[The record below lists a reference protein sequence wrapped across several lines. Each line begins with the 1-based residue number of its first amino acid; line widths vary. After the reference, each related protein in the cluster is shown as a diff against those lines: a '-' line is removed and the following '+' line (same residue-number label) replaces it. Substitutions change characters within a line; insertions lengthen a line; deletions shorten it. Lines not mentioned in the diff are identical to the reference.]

1 LMVRSQWCPCNFSN
15 GETIEEG
22 MGKLDRWLTDL
33 EMSHAKRAQG
43 ELPGLKD
50 SLCHVRQAALL
61 LTMKNKHRATVDD
74 VRKLCPDLNGKQLG
88 KICLWYQDEKYGT
101 LGFDPDV
108 NYELSDLADDDDAE
122 MLKDDESVPFAITD
136 LVASMGEINL
146 DEVPLPPEL
155 RRDPH
160 FRFLQPTPASEAQQP
175 PKVPATKSMPPCHA
189 LSVSDALA
197 ESTPLPPTT
206 AGSPR
211 ATYSP
216 RGANFSASPYKT
228 PFRLPASSSIVHDAV
243 AMHHAAYGWTDGSA
257 ANRGEAGGSGAGA
270 GGAAE
275 RRAPG
280 SGGFGSS
287 TALELTPPSS
297 PSSAAADA
305 QWPADSLRD
314 LASNTKNITTDVVDS
329 GVNGGVDS
337 GGRHEQSSK
346 EHERQHEG
354 TEQESPARQFV
365 RDLALVRALI
375 LADACTVA
383 EASRR
388 MAARHVDAC
397 LLTDAKSGMLCGIL
411 TDRDV
416 AERCVG
422 EGRSPQSTP
431 CHAVM
436 TRDPLF
442 VSLHAPAAAALK
454 KMVNGKFRHLPVVDG
469 GEVVAMLPVRSCLA
483 EALLRAEEV
492 RGKGADVAEALKEAE
507 RTGRGDGTAAGAWRW
522 RGFFFSFLLRF
533 FFVSSPFL
541 LRFFF
546 RFFSVSFS
554 VSSPFLLRFF
564 SVSAP
569 SLSGPRFCSHL
580 LPQPYCT
587 HVQTLPSF
595 PSLVSFFL

>member
-1 LMVRSQWCPCNFSN
+1 
-15 GETIEEG
+15 
-22 MGKLDRWLTDL
+22 
-33 EMSHAKRAQG
+33 
-43 ELPGLKD
+43 
-50 SLCHVRQAALL
+50 
-61 LTMKNKHRATVDD
+61 
-74 VRKLCPDLNGKQLG
+74 
-88 KICLWYQDEKYGT
+88 
-101 LGFDPDV
+101 
-108 NYELSDLADDDDAE
+108 
-122 MLKDDESVPFAITD
+122 
-136 LVASMGEINL
+136 
-146 DEVPLPPEL
+146 
-155 RRDPH
+155 
-160 FRFLQPTPASEAQQP
+160 
-175 PKVPATKSMPPCHA
+175 MPPCHA
-189 LSVSDALA
+189 LSVSNALA

-206 AGSPR
+206 TGSPR
-211 ATYSP
+211 ASSP
-216 RGANFSASPYKT
+216 RGTNFSTSPYKT
-228 PFRLPASSSIVHDAV
+228 PFRLPASPSIVHDAV
-243 AMHHAAYGWTDGSA
+243 AMHHAAYGWTDDCT
-257 ANRGEAGGSGAGA
+257 ANHGEAGGGGGGAGA

-275 RRAPG
+275 RRARG

-305 QWPADSLRD
+305 HSPTNSLRD
-314 LASNTKNITTDVVDS
+314 LASNTRTVTSDVAVSTAGVCGDADADTDAGARAATNPNQTSVKD
-329 GVNGGVDS
+329 
-337 GGRHEQSSK
+337 GRHEESSQ
-346 EHERQHEG
+346 QHEG

-436 TRDPLF
+436 TRDPQF
-442 VSLHAPAAAALK
+442 VSLHAPAAVALK

-507 RTGRGDGTAAGAWRW
+507 RTGGSDGAAAGILRALCDGVTRPAMAALLAPHTRPAAVRTTDTVAAAAKAMRKHGVTAVLVSDYDQCDSAQARAHELEREEAHEQARAQDGGSGGSSGSSSSGGGKGRGGSSSSGGSSRSSSGSDSGRGRERGAVVKEVCGILTSRDILLRVIAAGLDPSVVLVEQAMTHAPVTVPLHACLLQALRHMDWGGFSHLPVTAADGSCVACV
-522 RGFFFSFLLRF
+522 GVTPIL
-533 FFVSSPFL
+533 
-541 LRFFF
+541 
-546 RFFSVSFS
+546 
-554 VSSPFLLRFF
+554 
-564 SVSAP
+564 SA
-569 SLSGPRFCSHL
+569 LFTGQHCRHL
-580 LPQPYCT
+580 Q
-587 HVQTLPSF
+587 
-595 PSLVSFFL
+595 